1 MKKILA
7 DQFGKQ
13 QRWVVW
19 KYQTLKGKKTKFP
32 YAINGKKA
40 SSTDKKTWCDYA
52 AAAASANDEKLGFD
66 GVGLV
71 FTPSQTLIGIDIDH
85 CVTGKSVTHPLKSQ
99 IERLIEVADTY
110 CELSPSKEG
119 LHLFLQLDE
128 AFTPKHNK
136 KAPYELYTKG
146 RYFTVT
152 NESFGP
158 VKNVRSVTIE
168 EVEKILSIIE
178 YPWESTKEPAVPNS
192 KGNTPHDALGT
203 AGSLVDPL
211 DDKAVLNK
219 MFASKNG
226 EDIKRLYDGDIS
238 DYGKDA
244 SKADMALCAHLAFW
258 TGRNKVQMEK
268 IWLLSPLGSREK
280 TKTRL
285 DYRSR
290 TLDAAIK
297 NCKEIYTPP
306 LQSSKV
312 LDLLFTKNRE
322 GNKIYTQNT
331 ENICR
336 ILRKHPDFAGH
347 LKFDAFK
354 NVLLYKN
361 NPLKD
366 SQIIDIQTQIS
377 ILFSVFGRVG
387 KEMVYDA
394 IVKVSFENEFDS
406 AADYIKA
413 IRWDGENRLD
423 SWLTETYGT
432 PNDEYHKTVGA
443 NWLKGLVKRI
453 IEPGCKFDYVLV
465 LEGKQ
470 GSKKSTSLAILG
482 RDWHVETTMGTDNK
496 DFFMQFQ
503 GKAII
508 EFSEGE
514 TMSRT
519 EVKKMKA
526 IITTQVDRYRAPWG
540 KVSMDFPRRCVF
552 AMTTNQEEYLKDET
566 GNRRWL
572 PVSVRLPQANVQWL
586 ADNRDQLFAEAY
598 HRVVEKNET
607 VYEFPEEQTAL
618 EQHKRRVEDPNLDAI
633 TDWYYSTLTPT
644 QRGVGITVH
653 QVMRDALHAGFFSR
667 PMTKYEQMAIVDVL
681 KNFLKLDRKRQMVD
695 SKREWKWFNNVDVAI
710 EEEVVPSSM
719 TF

>member
-1 MKKILA
+1 MRRVLA
-7 DQFGKQ
+7 EQFGKQ
-13 QRWVVW
+13 QRWVCW
-19 KYQTLKGKKTKFP
+19 RYEELKGKKTKIP

-52 AAAASANDEKLGFD
+52 AAAEAANKDNTFD

-71 FTPSQTLIGIDIDH
+71 FTPSQILLGIDIDH
-85 CVTGKSVTHPLKSQ
+85 CVKGKSVDHPLKKQ
-99 IERLIEVADTY
+99 IERFIKAADTY

-158 VKNVRSVTIE
+158 IKNVRTVTIA
-168 EVEKILSIIE
+168 EVEKLLEIIE
-178 YPWESTKEPAVPNS
+178 YPWTKEVEAESPRSDN
-192 KGNTPHDALGT
+192 
-203 AGSLVDPL
+203 AGQNAASASLVDAL
-211 DDKAVLNK
+211 DDKQVLNK

-238 DYGKDA
+238 DYGDDA
-244 SKADMALCAHLAFW
+244 SKADMALTAHLAFW
-258 TGRNKVQMEK
+258 TAKNKTQMEK
-268 IWLLSPLGSREK
+268 LWLGSPLGSREK

-285 DYRSR
+285 DYRTR

-297 NCKEIYTPP
+297 HCKEVYTPP
-306 LQSSKV
+306 LHASKS
-312 LDLLFTKNRE
+312 LDLLFTLTKDKE
-322 GNKIYTQNT
+322 KIYTQNT
-331 ENICR
+331 ENMCR
-336 ILRKHPDFAGH
+336 ILRKHPEFAGQF
-347 LKFDAFK
+347 KFDVFK
-354 NVLLYKN
+354 SVLFYKN
-361 NPLKD
+361 KPLQD
-366 SQIIDIQTQIS
+366 SQIIDVQSRIA
-377 ILFSVFGRVG
+377 ILFSVFGKVG

-394 IVKVSFENEFDS
+394 IIKVSNENEFDS

-413 IRWDGENRLD
+413 LKWDGAPRLD
-423 SWLTETYGT
+423 SWLMHTYGT
-432 PNDEYHKTVGA
+432 PEDTYHKAVGS

-470 GSKKSTSLAILG
+470 GAKKSMSLSVLG
-482 RDWHVETTMGTDNK
+482 GDWHSETTMSTDNK

-540 KVSMDFPRRCVF
+540 KVSMDYPRRCVF
-552 AMTTNQEEYLKDET
+552 AMTTNQDEYLKDET

-572 PVSVRLPQANVQWL
+572 PVTVRLPHANIEWL
-586 ADNRDQLFAEAY
+586 AENRKQLFAEAHY
-598 HRVVEKNET
+598 RLVEKKET
-607 VYEFPEEQTAL
+607 VYDFPEAETIA
-618 EQHKRRVEDPNLDAI
+618 EQHKRRVEDPNFEVVQ
-633 TDWYYSTLTPT
+633 DWYYTQLTPT
-644 QRGVGITVH
+644 QRAAGVTILQVVREALHQGFGGSITKGEQMSVAVILREFMDLDRR
-653 QVMRDALHAGFFSR
+653 QVMDEG
-667 PMTKYEQMAIVDVL
+667 
-681 KNFLKLDRKRQMVD
+681 KRQV
-695 SKREWKWFNNVDVAI
+695 KWFSKI
-710 EEEVVPSSM
+710 EEELVPSSLA
-719 TF
+719 F